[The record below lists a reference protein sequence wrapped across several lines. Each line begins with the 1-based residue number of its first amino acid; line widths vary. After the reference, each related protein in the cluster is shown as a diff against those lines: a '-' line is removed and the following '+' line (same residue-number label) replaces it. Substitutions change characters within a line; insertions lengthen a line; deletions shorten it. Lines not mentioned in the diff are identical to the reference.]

1 MWAAVNTD
9 NIHVAK
15 PDPAKHRVIPVG
27 ASGNTYSH
35 AMSKEASMNTASTLM
50 DDDPEYYKGLTS
62 SPTKPGTTATDPD
75 LEMQKVNNTVQV
87 QRSYSVRS
95 D

>member
-9 NIHVAK
+9 NIHVAR
-15 PDPAKHRVIPVG
+15 PDPTKHRVIPVG
-27 ASGNTYSH
+27 ASGNTYDRS
-35 AMSKEASMNTASTLM
+35 MSEEVSMNTASTLI
-50 DDDPEYYKGLTS
+50 DDDPEHYKGLTS
-62 SPTKPGTTATDPD
+62 SPAKSGTTTTDSD
-75 LEMQKVNNTVQV
+75 LEMQKLGNNVQV